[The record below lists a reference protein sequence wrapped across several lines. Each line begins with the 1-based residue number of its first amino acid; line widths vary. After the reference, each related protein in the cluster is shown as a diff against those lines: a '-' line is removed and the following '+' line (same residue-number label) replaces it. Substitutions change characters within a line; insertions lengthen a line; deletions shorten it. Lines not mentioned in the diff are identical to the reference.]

1 MLVVEQAVR
10 EGLRKLR
17 LAHARGAEEEKA
29 ADGAVRVRDAGARAL
44 DGLGHEA
51 DGLVLPDHA
60 LMDDLVE
67 AQQLFALALHQ
78 TADGDARPLADDVG
92 DLVLGHGVMHHGVV
106 AIVLL
111 GRSLG
116 VLELLF
122 KRGQIRILELRGF
135 LVLEIGLRPLDVA
148 VHLLDLALELLD
160 ALHTVLLRLPAGL
173 HGVELFL
180 LVGKLL
186 LQFLQTVA
194 GELVVLLLEGHFLDL
209 LLHDLAAQIVQLG
222 GHGVDL
228 RADHRAGLIHE
239 VDGLVGQETVGDIA
253 RGQRR
258 GGDERIV
265 VDAHAVVNFITL
277 LESAQ
282 DGDGVL
288 HRRLID
294 LYWLEAALERGIL
307 FDVLA
312 VLVERGRA
320 DAVQLAAGE
329 QRLQKIACVHAAL
342 GLARADDGVQLVD
355 EEDDLPLGLLDLVQ
369 NGLQAFLELATVLRT
384 RDERA
389 HVERE
394 DGAVLQP
401 LGHVAAHD
409 TLGKALGDGGLADA
423 RLADEHRVVLGFTRQ
438 DADDVADLRVAAD
451 DGVKLLAAGALDK
464 VGAVLFQRVVG
475 LLGIVRG
482 HGSGFDLAQL
492 VGKAAA
498 RDAVA
503 LEQLLDVARSLGED
517 SEHQV
522 LDGDIIV
529 VQLLSGLFG
538 KVQNFAGLR

>member
-1 MLVVEQAVR
+1 
-10 EGLRKLR
+10 
-17 LAHARGAEEEKA
+17 
-29 ADGAVRVRDAGARAL
+29 
-44 DGLGHEA
+44 
-51 DGLVLPDHA
+51 
-60 LMDDLVE
+60 
-67 AQQLFALALHQ
+67 
-78 TADGDARPLADDVG
+78 
-92 DLVLGHGVMHHGVV
+92 MHHGVV

-122 KRGQIRILELRGF
+122 KRGQIGILELRG
-135 LVLEIGLRPLDVA
+135 LLILEIGLCPLDVA

-160 ALHTVLLRLPAGL
+160 ALHAVLLRLPAGL
-173 HGVELFL
+173 HGVELLL

-209 LLHDLAAQIVQLG
+209 LLHDLAAQIVQLS

-228 RADHRAGLIHE
+228 RADHRAGFIDQI
-239 VDGLVGQETVGDIA
+239 DGLVGQETVGDIT

-258 GGDERIV
+258 GGDERVV

-294 LYWLEAALERGIL
+294 LYRLEAALERGVL

-312 VLVERGRA
+312 VLVKRGRA

-355 EEDDLPLGLLDLVQ
+355 EEDDLPLRLLDLVQ
-369 NGLQAFLELATVLRT
+369 NGLQAFFKFATVLRA
-384 RDERA
+384 RDERT

-401 LGHVAAHD
+401 LGHVTAHD

-438 DADDVADLRVAAD
+438 DADDIADLRVAAD
-451 DGVKLLAAGALDK
+451 DGVKLLAAGAPDK
-464 VGAVLFQRVVG
+464 VGAVFLERVVG

-517 SEHQV
+517 GEHQV

-529 VQLLSGLFG
+529 VQLLGGLFG
-538 KVQNFAGLR
+538 EIQNFAGLR